1 MWSFLRR
8 QSLYFLVGF
17 VATVLVYL
25 FIKIG
30 SNDVLWG
37 IAFGAAG
44 GIVLSAIIF
53 YLERKFPDRGSPPT
67 GD

>member
-8 QSLYFLVGF
+8 QSLYFLTGF
-17 VATVLVYL
+17 VATFLVYL

-30 SNDVLWG
+30 ARDVLWG
-37 IAFGAAG
+37 MAFGAMG
-44 GIVLSAIIF
+44 GLVLSAIIF
-53 YLERKFPDRGSPPT
+53 FLERKFPDRGAVSP